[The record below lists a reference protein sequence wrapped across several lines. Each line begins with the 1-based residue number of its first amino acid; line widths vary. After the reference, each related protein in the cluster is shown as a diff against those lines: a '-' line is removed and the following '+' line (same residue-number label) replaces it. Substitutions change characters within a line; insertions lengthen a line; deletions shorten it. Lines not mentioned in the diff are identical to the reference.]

1 MPKSEVDIKPRS
13 RDVTDGLEKAAARGM
28 LRAVGMGDDDF
39 AKPQIGVASSWN
51 EITPC
56 NLSLDRLAKA
66 AKDGVFAA
74 GGYPMEFGTISV
86 SDGISMGHEG
96 MHFSLVS
103 REVIAD
109 SVETVM
115 QAERLDGSVL
125 LAGCDKSLPGMLM
138 AAARLDL
145 ASVFLYAGSILPGR
159 AKLSDGSER
168 DVTIIDAFEAVGA
181 CSRGLMPREDVDAI
195 ERAIC
200 PGEGACGGMFT
211 ANTMASAAEALGMS
225 LPGSAAPPATDRR
238 RDGYA
243 RRSGMAVVEL
253 LRHGITARDIMTKE
267 AFENAI
273 AVVMAFGGS
282 TNAVLHLL
290 AIAYEA
296 NVKLTLADFTRVGAK
311 VPHLADVKPFGKHVM
326 FDVDRIGGVPV
337 IMKSLLDAG
346 LLHGDCLTV
355 TGETVAENLRHIAP
369 PDPDGKVLRAL
380 DNPIHPT
387 GGITILHGSL
397 APEGA
402 VVKSAGFDSDVFEG
416 TARVFERERA
426 ALDALEDG
434 TIQAGDVVVIRY
446 EGPKGGPGMREML
459 AITGAIK
466 GAGLGKDVLLITDGR
481 FSGGTTGLCVG
492 HIAPEAVDAGPI
504 AFLRDGDKIRLDVP
518 NATLDVLVDPAE
530 FASRQDGFHAATA
543 ALHHRCAGQV
553 RQAGR
558 LGSARRRLHLTLLAR
573 ACAKCHA
580 PRRVVP
586 RKRGCPQAAR
596 TFAPR
601 LTRCR
606 TARRAPAGTPRDDSS
621 PARSALKDCARNP
634 LWHRGSATPR
644 AGRPGWPPRAHR
656 APRCTARPARTGNA
670 FRSHP
675 PSAGCGGRASRRPR
689 GHRESPPARRSA
701 RLRRRRRAARP
712 STAGRTGSPHA
723 APRTRCTP

>member
-1 MPKSEVDIKPRS
+1 MPTTDSARTTDIKPRS

-28 LRAVGMGDDDF
+28 LRAVGMGDEDF

-66 AKDGVFAA
+66 VKEGVFSA
-74 GGYPMEFGTISV
+74 GGYPLEFGTISV

-145 ASVFLYAGSILPGR
+145 ASVFLYAGSILPGV

-168 DVTIIDAFEAVGA
+168 EVTIIDAFEAVGA
-181 CSRGLMPREDVDAI
+181 CARGLMPREDVDAI

-200 PGEGACGGMFT
+200 PGEGACGGMYT

-238 RDGYA
+238 RDGFA
-243 RRSGMAVVEL
+243 RRSGAAVVEL
-253 LRHGITARDIMTKE
+253 LRRGITARDILTKE

-290 AIAYEA
+290 AIAHEA
-296 NVKLTLADFTRVGAK
+296 DVALTLDDFSRIGSK
-311 VPHLADVKPFGKHVM
+311 VPHLADVKPFGRHVM
-326 FDVDRIGGVPV
+326 SHVDHIGGVPV
-337 IMKSLLDAG
+337 MMKALLDAG
-346 LLHGDCLTV
+346 LLRGDCLTV
-355 TGETVAENLRHIAP
+355 TGATVAENLAEIAP

-380 DNPIHPT
+380 SNPIHPT
-387 GGITILHGSL
+387 GGITILRGSL

-416 TARVFERERA
+416 TARVFDGERA

-434 TIQAGDVVVIRY
+434 TITKGDAVVIRY

-466 GAGLGKDVLLITDGR
+466 GAGLGKDVLLLTDGR

-504 AFLRDGDKIRLDVP
+504 AFLRDGDRIRLDV
-518 NATLDVLVDPAE
+518 ADRVLDVLADPSE
-530 FASRQDGFHAATA
+530 FDSRRTGF
-543 ALHHRCAGQV
+543 
-553 RQAGR
+553 
-558 LGSARRRLHLTLLAR
+558 
-573 ACAKCHA
+573 
-580 PRRVVP
+580 
-586 RKRGCPQAAR
+586 
-596 TFAPR
+596 
-601 LTRCR
+601 
-606 TARRAPAGTPRDDSS
+606 TP
-621 PARSALKDCARNP
+621 P
-634 LWHRGSATPR
+634 
-644 AGRPGWPPRAHR
+644 PPRYK
-656 APRCTARPARTGNA
+656 TGVLA
-670 FRSHP
+670 KYVKLVS
-675 PSAGCGGRASRRPR
+675 SAAIGAVCG
-689 GHRESPPARRSA
+689 
-701 RLRRRRRAARP
+701 
-712 STAGRTGSPHA
+712 
-723 APRTRCTP
+723 